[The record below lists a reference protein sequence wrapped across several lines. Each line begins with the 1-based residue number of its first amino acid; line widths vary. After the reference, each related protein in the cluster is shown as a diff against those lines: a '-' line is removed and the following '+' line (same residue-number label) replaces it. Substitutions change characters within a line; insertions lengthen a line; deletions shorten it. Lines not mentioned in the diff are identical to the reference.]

1 MTNFYLT
8 PANHHLLYTL
18 HIKTEDT
25 MNTFVM
31 GDADKCIGCQAC
43 MIACARAHE
52 NLPAKELAALSVPFH
67 SRVKVVNAPE
77 VTVPIQCRQCE
88 DSPCA
93 TVCPAHAIALKGS
106 EIEINKDLCIGC
118 KRCVRACPFGAIN
131 VTVDRSERPKVI
143 AQDTQEKPKKKLH
156 FTIDKC
162 DLCANTGGPSCID
175 ICPAQ
180 ALRLVNPDTLLE
192 KNTLLNPQVPTKTG
206 QSGTRSAIH

>member
-1 MTNFYLT
+1 
-8 PANHHLLYTL
+8 
-18 HIKTEDT
+18 

-52 NLPAKELAALSVPFH
+52 NLPAQKLAELSVPFH
-67 SRVKVVNAPE
+67 SRVKVINAPE

-93 TVCPAHAIALKGS
+93 KVCPAHAIALQGS
-106 EIEINKDLCIGC
+106 EIKITKDLCIGC
-118 KRCVRACPFGAIN
+118 KRCVRACPFGAIS
-131 VTVDRSERPKVI
+131 VAVDRSARPTVI
-143 AQDTQEKPKKKLH
+143 PQDTQEKPKKKLH

-162 DLCANTGGPSCID
+162 DLCASTGGPSCID

-180 ALRLVNPDTLLE
+180 ALQLVNPNTLQE
-192 KNTLLNPQVPTKTG
+192 KNRLLTPQSTLPGEQT
-206 QSGTRSAIH
+206 GTRSLVH